1 MYTSSFLHLHGQSEL
16 CMQKVGMMPTIGISV
31 VCIETCVTLLG
42 LVVRSC
48 LLLLV
53 LQLVVSYLA

>member
-1 MYTSSFLHLHGQSEL
+1 
-16 CMQKVGMMPTIGISV
+16 MQKVGMMPTIGISV